1 VEQPTWRP
9 CYTLGVETQHV
20 TPPAV
25 HAPIIVCANQKGG
38 VGKTT
43 TVVNLAAEL
52 AHLGYKVL
60 VVDLDPQ
67 RNLTSGIGF
76 TPTEGAP
83 TAYDLLVHRRS
94 AADLAQA
101 TSIPGLFVI
110 PGSADLA
117 GIDLELAGED
127 PSGDRQLAAGLRT
140 PGPVDLVLV
149 DTPPSLGLVTVGAL
163 AVADA
168 VLVPV
173 QCEYYALEGL
183 SQLMA
188 TIQLVRERLNPA
200 LQING
205 LLLTML
211 DPRTKLGSDV
221 VREVEGHFGDL
232 VYRARVPRSVRLAEA
247 PSHGIAIRSY
257 APGTT
262 GAESYAQAAQEL
274 AARALTARPS

>member
-1 VEQPTWRP
+1 MEQPIWHP

-20 TPPAV
+20 TPLEV

-76 TPTEGAP
+76 TPAEGAP
-83 TAYDLLVHRRS
+83 TAYDLLVHRRP
-94 AADLAQA
+94 AVDLAQA
-101 TSIPGLFVI
+101 TSTPGLFVI

-127 PSGDRQLAAGLRT
+127 PSGDRQLAVGLRT
-140 PGPVDLVLV
+140 PGPVDIVLV

-274 AARALTARPS
+274 AARALTARQ